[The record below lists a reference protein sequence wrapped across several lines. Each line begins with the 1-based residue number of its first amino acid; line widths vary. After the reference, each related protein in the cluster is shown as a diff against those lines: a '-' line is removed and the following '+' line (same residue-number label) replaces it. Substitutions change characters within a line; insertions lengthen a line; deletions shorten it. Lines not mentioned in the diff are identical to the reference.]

1 MKLTKWAAAALV
13 VLAGFGIQR
22 AMAESNLETPS
33 YSLVKADNAFEI
45 RSYDPY
51 VVAEV
56 TVAGDRA
63 QASSKGFEILAGYIF
78 GANRSRQKAD
88 QPEKMPMT
96 SPVTQEPEAN
106 GEWKIRFVMPKSHTL
121 ETLPI
126 AKDTRIKFFQTEK
139 QTYLALRFSG
149 GWGNENLEQHRT
161 QLIEYAKSKA
171 FKTIG
176 EPLYAFYNAPF
187 VPSPLRRNEVLIRVS
202 P

>member
-106 GEWKIRFVMPKSHTL
+106 GEWKIRFVMPKSYTL

-126 AKDTRIKFFQTEK
+126 AKDNRIKFFR
-139 QTYLALRFSG
+139 L
-149 GWGNENLEQHRT
+149 
-161 QLIEYAKSKA
+161 KSKPTWPCA
-171 FKTIG
+171 FQGAGVMKTWSNI
-176 EPLYAFYNAPF
+176 AP
-187 VPSPLRRNEVLIRVS
+187 S
-202 P
+202 